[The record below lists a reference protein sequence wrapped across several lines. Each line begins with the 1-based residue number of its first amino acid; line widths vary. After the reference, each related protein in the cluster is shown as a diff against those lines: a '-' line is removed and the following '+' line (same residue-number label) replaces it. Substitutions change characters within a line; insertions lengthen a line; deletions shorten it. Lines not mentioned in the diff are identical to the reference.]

1 MRQIPAQNF
10 NEKCKDTAFTQ
21 NSRKWIEMFTKSCK
35 KKEKKGKGEL
45 DTTLTEILFHY
56 GYFVDLPTV
65 SGLIINSIRFWN
77 VLIYWFVSLKSLKA
91 LYRAALC
98 DTNRSNLCTRD
109 YFSRRT
115 CADVWPLHSSNRIP
129 ILASIL
135 IRWLGVSP
143 RSSTKRPSRE
153 YQRRDLREW
162 WKSSL
167 P

>member
-1 MRQIPAQNF
+1 MNW
-10 NEKCKDTAFTQ
+10 DVH
-21 NSRKWIEMFTKSCK
+21 RKLQ
-35 KKEKKGKGEL
+35 KEREIGKRR
-45 DTTLTEILFHY
+45 TWHY
-56 GYFVDLPTV
+56 SDINIISLRVYFVDLPSV
-65 SGLIINSIRFWN
+65 SGLIENSIRFWN

-115 CADVWPLHSSNRIP
+115 CADVWPWHSSNRTP